1 MDTDLLIALGG
12 VVVIVTAGFFGYGK
26 WQETRSRRTLERTLH
41 TPSHDPLLDA
51 GERGPGGAPGSD
63 FTEEEGVLGPAHR
76 VSPRR
81 EPAAEAGFA
90 RTPRH
95 HPDSLKEGVDLM
107 VRLESLGGMDAAAL
121 REAVMREFRDSP
133 HPVGWYVFD
142 DASNDWQPL
151 TAKTEGQYHLA
162 LASLQLADRTGAI
175 GEKEYLRFTGGV
187 ERVADHLGAVPGAIE
202 SRVTVLE
209 RAAALDRFC
218 AEVDVQI
225 AVNVVPRNAPIPGTK
240 IRAAAEAAGLTLGED
255 GLYRLLDDHGVPLY
269 ALADLDGR
277 PLRQPDI
284 KLHQANGVTLFLEVT
299 RIPSPVVFDR
309 MFTFAEKLA
318 ATLDGQLVDDAG
330 NPLTPEAGRLI
341 RERIAQIHQRM
352 KAQEI
357 PPGSAI
363 ARRLFAG

>member
-1 MDTDLLIALGG
+1 MDTDLLVALGG
-12 VVVIVTAGFFGYGK
+12 VLVIVTAGFFGYSK

-41 TPSHDPLLDA
+41 TPSHDPLLDSRQDDA
-51 GERGPGGAPGSD
+51 SETS
-63 FTEEEGVLGPAHR
+63 EEGREEDLTLDPVQHAPA
-76 VSPRR
+76 RR
-81 EPAAEAGFA
+81 EYAAAPSVSRA
-90 RTPRH
+90 PHH
-95 HPDSLKEGVDLM
+95 HPDGLKEGVDLM

-121 REAVMREFRDSP
+121 RETVMREFRDTP
-133 HPVGWYVFD
+133 RPVGWYVFD

-162 LASLQLADRTGAI
+162 LASLQLADRSGAI
-175 GEKEYLRFTGGV
+175 GEKDYLRFTGGV
-187 ERVADHLGAVPGAIE
+187 ERVADQLGAVPGAIE
-202 SRVTVLE
+202 PRVTVLE

-269 ALADLDGR
+269 ALADLDAR
-277 PLRQPDI
+277 PFRQPDI

-299 RIPSPVVFDR
+299 KIPSPVVFDR

-318 ATLDGQLVDDAG
+318 STLDGQLVDDAG
-330 NPLTPEAGRLI
+330 NPITPEAGRLI

-363 ARRLFAG
+363 ARRVFAG

>member
-1 MDTDLLIALGG
+1 MDTDLLVALGG
-12 VVVIVTAGFFGYGK
+12 VLVIVTAGFFGYSK

-41 TPSHDPLLDA
+41 TPSHDPLLDTRHDETPETS
-51 GERGPGGAPGSD
+51 GEGGEGDLVLDPVRHAP
-63 FTEEEGVLGPAHR
+63 A
-76 VSPRR
+76 RR
-81 EPAAEAGFA
+81 EYAAAPSVSRA
-90 RTPRH
+90 PHH
-95 HPDSLKEGVDLM
+95 HPDGLKEGVDLM

-121 REAVMREFRDSP
+121 REVVLREFRDSP
-133 HPVGWYVFD
+133 RPVGWYVFD

-162 LASLQLADRTGAI
+162 LASLQLADRSGAI
-175 GEKEYLRFTGGV
+175 GEKDYLRFTGGV
-187 ERVADHLGAVPGAIE
+187 ERVADQLGAVPGAIE

-277 PLRQPDI
+277 PFRQPDI

-299 RIPSPVVFDR
+299 KIPSPVVFDR

-318 ATLDGQLVDDAG
+318 STLDGQLVDDAG
-330 NPLTPEAGRLI
+330 NPITPEAGRLI

-357 PPGSAI
+357 PPGSSI
-363 ARRLFAG
+363 ARRVFAG